1 MLQLHGD
8 HQHGH
13 SHMHE
18 EDKAELAN
26 FIWRQETVELNTVGI
41 DIGSSTS
48 HLLFATVRLQR
59 RSQGLSS
66 RFVVTHREVVWRSP
80 IMLTPFLS
88 DGNIDADKLA
98 AFIRTSYESAGIA
111 RSDIDSGAVIL
122 TGEAIKRHNARAID
136 ELFAEEAGKF
146 VCATAGHKLECT
158 LAAHGSGAAKLSK
171 DRNECV
177 LHVDIGGGTTKLS
190 MINKGEVLGVCAF
203 AVGGR
208 LLAQDDEGAWTRVDD
223 SVRLVADELGIA
235 TDPESMANEEN
246 RQKIVTRLAEVAV
259 DFISGKSLDRLGMS
273 LQLTEALPR
282 AAQPTALTFS
292 GGVSEY
298 ILGRETKEYG
308 DIAKMLSTEL
318 CKMLPETL
326 NLPMLDP
333 GHGIRATVIGA
344 SQFTVQ
350 VSGKTIF
357 LAGDSVLPVHNV
369 PVVSVDLELKGE
381 IDSTSVAE
389 TIRAGMKKMDLN
401 HDNQMALA
409 FTWKGD
415 PEYSRLAAVSE
426 GILRAAAPGGKRGAP
441 LLLMIDGDVARTL
454 GHLLK
459 HEFGLESSLVSVD
472 GVKLQELDFVDV
484 GEFLDPPGVVPV
496 VIKSLLFS

>member
-235 TDPESMANEEN
+235 TDPESMANESN

-282 AAQPTALTFS
+282 PMQPTALTFS
-292 GGVSEY
+292 GVSRNTFSGVKPKSMATLPRCSPRSCAGCCLKRS
-298 ILGRETKEYG
+298 IFQC
-308 DIAKMLSTEL
+308 STPVTEFAQRSL
-318 CKMLPETL
+318 
-326 NLPMLDP
+326 
-333 GHGIRATVIGA
+333 
-344 SQFTVQ
+344 
-350 VSGKTIF
+350 
-357 LAGDSVLPVHNV
+357 VLPSSRFR
-369 PVVSVDLELKGE
+369 SVEKP
-381 IDSTSVAE
+381 
-389 TIRAGMKKMDLN
+389 
-401 HDNQMALA
+401 
-409 FTWKGD
+409 F
-415 PEYSRLAAVSE
+415 
-426 GILRAAAPGGKRGAP
+426 
-441 LLLMIDGDVARTL
+441 
-454 GHLLK
+454 
-459 HEFGLESSLVSVD
+459 SSLAIPYCRCTTFP
-472 GVKLQELDFVDV
+472 L
-484 GEFLDPPGVVPV
+484 
-496 VIKSLLFS
+496 